1 MDELVKKRMK
11 ENEFGNFNG
20 TNVVPFN
27 WYAHQ
32 VGKKPLPKKKPNKW
46 VNPKPKKKTKT
57 EYLDEPNLEK
67 EWDFYLQQVEKE
79 RLSNVPKKEGIALV
93 GTRIKPKKK

>member
-32 VGKKPLPKKKPNKW
+32 VGKKPLPKKKPNRW
-46 VNPKPKKKTKT
+46 VNPT
-57 EYLDEPNLEK
+57 
-67 EWDFYLQQVEKE
+67 
-79 RLSNVPKKEGIALV
+79 
-93 GTRIKPKKK
+93 